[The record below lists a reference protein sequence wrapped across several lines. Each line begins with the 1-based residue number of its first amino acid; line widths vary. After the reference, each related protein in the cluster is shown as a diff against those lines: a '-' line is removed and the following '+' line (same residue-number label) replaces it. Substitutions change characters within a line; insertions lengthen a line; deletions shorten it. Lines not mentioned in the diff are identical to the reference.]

1 MVVVVVMVVVVEPL
15 GMVVGVKLVI
25 TGAGTGVKVKPAIL
39 AVPSG
44 VVTLT
49 SPDCAAT
56 GTTAVIRVAELTT
69 KLCAAT
75 PPKLTALAPVKL
87 LPEITTLVPGVAVA
101 GVKPVMTG
109 AAGMKVKPTR
119 FAVPP
124 GVRTLTLPV
133 APPPTYAVMVESFTT
148 TKRPAARPPKLTA
161 SVE

>member
-1 MVVVVVMVVVVEPL
+1 MVAVPPGVVTLTAPEIAPVIREVIRVAATTVNGTATPPTLTAVAPVKLRPLMVMVVVVEPL

-101 GVKPVMTG
+101 GVKPVMRG
-109 AAGMKVKPTR
+109 
-119 FAVPP
+119 P
-124 GVRTLTLPV
+124 GGR
-133 APPPTYAVMVESFTT
+133 
-148 TKRPAARPPKLTA
+148 
-161 SVE
+161 